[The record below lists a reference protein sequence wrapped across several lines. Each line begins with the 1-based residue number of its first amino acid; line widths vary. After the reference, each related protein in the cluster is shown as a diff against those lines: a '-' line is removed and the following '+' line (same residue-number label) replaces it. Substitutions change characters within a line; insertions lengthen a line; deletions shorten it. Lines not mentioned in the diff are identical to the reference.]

1 MRLLATFVMLLA
13 VLAGSSSEG
22 ISQESRSARAEML
35 ASRVGQ
41 TESAP
46 LDRPARLQL
55 VDKGIRDAL
64 AALRESSGVRLVYS
78 PSILPGAARVTCTC
92 LEANVREALDR
103 ILAGTGFH
111 WHEVGRYVLIER
123 RDEAKAAPS
132 IEARPPRSARDFA
145 AALTAVPLQRLSSR
159 PVTPS
164 RRLTQGTVTG
174 RVVEANTQRPL
185 AGAQVSIP
193 GTGQGVLAS
202 EDGRFLLLNVPA
214 GEATIRVEM
223 IGYARQERTVNVTT
237 GGTVV
242 ADFELLREAIGL
254 EEIIV
259 TGTAGGTQRRAI
271 GNVVA
276 SLDADEILDRSPIRN
291 VEQFLVGRTPGV
303 RAQNSPG
310 QVGTGAPVVIR
321 GYSTLTQGS
330 DPIVY
335 IDGVRMYSNPRDG
348 LSQRGGANQ
357 SRLNDIHPSDIES
370 IEIIKGPAAAT
381 LYGTEA
387 SNGVIQIIT
396 KRGQEG
402 APQFDL
408 TTRTGFNWMPNPEGK
423 AGERCMTATDE
434 QLAQLPAGIPL
445 AERFPDEEFLPGTY
459 CFNVYEN
466 ERVNHSGPHYGYGL
480 LQSYNLGVRGGTDL
494 ARYSSSISRT
504 HDVGIVDWNWDKRT
518 SVRLNV
524 ESILTD
530 QLTVFAGGSYIT
542 GKTRLSERSLQTSA
556 FHGIVRANA
565 EHLFDDRRGWGQ
577 VNPEDMRAVE
587 ARNDTDRTNVSL
599 ELRYRPW
606 EWTTQRLIVGLDRT
620 AYDNWTLFPLFPEGA
635 DHHYGASALGD
646 KEFTKGDRRFVTVDY
661 GASADFDWGSFS
673 LQPAVGFQYY
683 KTEHA
688 STTATGREFPA
699 VPITTVGGGA
709 DRTADESFSENATVG
724 VYVQQMVGWNDRAFV
739 TAAVR
744 ADDNS
749 AFGVDFDA
757 AIYPKLSATWVI
769 SEEPFWGVGFVDQL
783 RLRAAW
789 GAAGQQPGAF
799 AASRLYSAAIGYQNQ
814 PSLIPGAFG
823 NRDLKPERG
832 EELEVGFDASVLGG
846 RADLQFTRYDKN
858 VKDAILNRPL
868 PPSTGFSGSQIV
880 NIGLMKA
887 WGNEVGANVRL
898 VQRPRFAW
906 EIDAQWTTTK
916 NEIKDMGGLDTDS
929 NRDGYPIQS
938 HFRRWVLDGEI
949 DENRQALSGTCD
961 GGTGPDGLLPGGE
974 AVPCDDAPELFLG
987 RSQPTWQLGVGNTF
1001 TLFNALRFYIRAD
1014 GHGGHL
1020 SFHNFGAAVGH
1031 RELFHVNPDPS
1042 WPLNGEY
1049 SGGRPLYKAGFL
1061 RLSELSATYELPV
1074 GLAERVG
1081 ARRVS
1086 MSLGMRNVMMLWTA
1100 QHGWSTP
1107 RDGSLRHDFHDYR
1120 TRRTIKIWDPDARGS
1135 AENPGTGDGQTV
1147 IPPQS
1152 TAILTLRFSF

>member
-1 MRLLATFVMLLA
+1 MRILATFVMLLA
-13 VLAGSSSEG
+13 VLAGTSSEG
-22 ISQESRSARAEML
+22 LSQDSASSRAQML
-35 ASRVGQ
+35 ALRVGQ
-41 TESAP
+41 PETAS
-46 LDRPARLQL
+46 LDRPARIQL
-55 VDKGIRDAL
+55 VDEGIPDAL
-64 AALRESSGVRLVYS
+64 AALRDRGGVRLVYS
-78 PSILPGAARVTCTC
+78 PSILPSAARVTCSC
-92 LEANVREALDR
+92 LETSVREALDR
-103 ILAGTGFH
+103 ILTGTGFD

-123 RDEAKAAPS
+123 RNHAEPAS
-132 IEARPPRSARDFA
+132 LGEARPPRAARLPEA
-145 AALTAVPLQRLSSR
+145 APTAVPLHRLSPRS
-159 PVTPS
+159 VTPA
-164 RRLTQGTVTG
+164 RRPMQGTVTG
-174 RVVEANTQRPL
+174 RVVDGATQGAL
-185 AGAQVSIP
+185 AGAQISIP

-202 EDGRFLLLNVPA
+202 DDGRYLLLNVPA
-214 GEATIRVEM
+214 GEAAIRVEM
-223 IGYARQERTVNVTT
+223 IGYARQERTVSVTT

-271 GNVVA
+271 GNVVT
-276 SLDADEILDRSPIRN
+276 SLDVDQIQARAPIRN
-291 VEQFLVGRTPGV
+291 VEQLLVGRTPGV
-303 RAQNSPG
+303 RAQNTPG
-310 QVGTGAPVVIR
+310 QVGTGAPVIIR
-321 GYSTLTQGS
+321 GYSTLTQSS

-423 AGERCMTATDE
+423 AGERCMTVSDA
-434 QLAQLPAGIPL
+434 QLADLPAGIPL
-445 AERFPDEEFLPGTY
+445 AETFPGEEFLPGTY

-466 ERVNHSGPHYGYGL
+466 ERLNHGGSHYGHGL

-504 HDVGIVDWNWDKRT
+504 DDVGIVDWNWDKRT

-524 ESILTD
+524 ESILSD
-530 QLTVFAGGSYIT
+530 RLTVFAGGSYIT

-577 VNPEDMRAVE
+577 VNPEDMEAVE

-606 EWTTQRLIVGLDRT
+606 EWTTHRFIVGLDRT
-620 AYDNWTLFPLFPEGA
+620 TYDHWTLFPLFPEGA
-635 DHHYGASALGD
+635 DHHYGASALGE
-646 KEFTKGDRRFVTVDY
+646 KEFTKGDRRFMTVDY
-661 GASADFDWGSFS
+661 GASADFGWRNLSF
-673 LQPAVGFQYY
+673 QPAVGFQYY
-683 KTEHA
+683 KTEDA

-699 VPITTVGGGA
+699 IPVTTVGGGS

-783 RLRAAW
+783 RLRGAW

-799 AASRLYSAAIGYQNQ
+799 AASRLYSPAIGYQNQ

-823 NRDLKPERG
+823 NRELKPERG
-832 EELEVGFDASVLGG
+832 EELELGFDATVLGG
-846 RADLQFTRYDKN
+846 RVDLVYTRYNKN
-858 VKDAILNRPL
+858 VKDAILERPL
-868 PPSTGFSGSQIV
+868 PPSTGFGGFQIV
-880 NIGLMKA
+880 NIGLLKA
-887 WGNEVGANVRL
+887 WGNELGGNIRL
-898 VQRPRFAW
+898 VQGPRFGW
-906 EIDAQWTTTK
+906 QIDAQWTTTK
-916 NEIKDMGGLDTDS
+916 SEIKDMGGLDTRD
-929 NRDGYPIQS
+929 NREGYPIES
-938 HFRRWVLDGEI
+938 HFREWILDGEI
-949 DENRQALSGTCD
+949 DQNRQPLSAVCD
-961 GGTGPDGLLPGGE
+961 GGTGSDGLLPGG
-974 AVPCDDAPELFLG
+974 APVPCEDAPQLFLG
-987 RSQPTWQLGVGNTF
+987 PSQPTWQLGVGNTF
-1001 TLFNALRFYIRAD
+1001 TLFTDLQFYVRVD

-1031 RELFHVNPDPS
+1031 RELFHVNPDPW
-1042 WPLNGEY
+1042 WPLASEY
-1049 SGGRPLYKAGFL
+1049 AGGRPLYKAGFL
-1061 RLSELSATYELPV
+1061 RLSELSASYQLPASFV
-1074 GLAERVG
+1074 EWVG
-1081 ARRVS
+1081 ARGMS

-1107 RDGSLRHDFHDYR
+1107 RDGSLRHDFNDYR
-1120 TRRTIKIWDPDARGS
+1120 MKRTIKIWDPDARGS
-1135 AENPGTGDGQTV
+1135 AANPGTGDGQTV
-1147 IPPQS
+1147 IPPQT
-1152 TAILTLRFSF
+1152 TAILTLRISF